1 MKRRIWV
8 YLLLFI
14 LVSINYIDRTNLSV
28 ASGDVSKALHLQPAT
43 LGILFSSFLWIYLIV
58 LIPAGVATDKWGARF
73 TNAISIVVWSI
84 ASICTGLSS
93 SLWALL
99 LSRLGMG
106 LGEAPT
112 YPASARTVSE
122 WAPASE
128 RGRGVAAY
136 NAGSYFGPAIGA
148 LLVGWLIT
156 QFGWRESFYVTGG
169 IGFVWLIA
177 WLIWYRKPEH
187 AKWLKPQEKEK
198 ILAERSMPTGEQR
211 PQHGV
216 LYLLKH
222 KGMWGVML
230 TQSCAVY
237 AQYLFL
243 TWLPNYL
250 ETARGLT
257 VLKSGMFSALPYFIA
272 VVLGFGLTMLSD
284 RLLSTEARNTGGR
297 RIGVVISMIISAVVL
312 LTPFVHSIT
321 MIVILISISLSFIST
336 SITMNITL
344 TNDLLRVPSSS
355 GQANS
360 LLMIGGN
367 IFGLLAPIVTGFVV
381 QATGKFTGAF
391 MIAGIL
397 LIAGAIISFTL
408 TRTGI
413 GKEEDETGIEGQ
425 RADTFIP
432 QQDANVVKG

>member
-1 MKRRIWV
+1 
-8 YLLLFI
+8 
-14 LVSINYIDRTNLSV
+14 
-28 ASGDVSKALHLQPAT
+28 
-43 LGILFSSFLWIYLIV
+43 
-58 LIPAGVATDKWGARF
+58 
-73 TNAISIVVWSI
+73 
-84 ASICTGLSS
+84 
-93 SLWALL
+93 
-99 LSRLGMG
+99 MG

-112 YPASARTVSE
+112 YPASARTISQ

-128 RGRGVAAY
+128 RGRGVASY
-136 NAGSYFGPAIGA
+136 NAGSYAGPAIGA
-148 LLVGWLIT
+148 IVVGWLVT
-156 QFGWRESFYVTGG
+156 RFGWRASFYITGAL
-169 IGFVWLIA
+169 GFIWLIA
-177 WLIWYRKPEH
+177 WLIWYRKPEN
-187 AKWLKPQEKEK
+187 AWWLKKEEQKK
-198 ILAERSMPTGEQR
+198 ILAERDMSGGEER
-211 PQHGV
+211 SQHNV
-216 LYLLKH
+216 LYLLKY

-257 VLKSGMFSALPYFIA
+257 VLKSSLFSALPYFIA
-272 VVLGFGLTMLSD
+272 VVFGIAFAIVSD
-284 RLLSTEARNTGGR
+284 RLLTNEARDTGAR
-297 RIGVVISMIISAVVL
+297 RIGVVVSMVISAVVL

-321 MIVILISISLSFIST
+321 MIVVLISISLSFIST

-367 IFGLLAPIVTGFVV
+367 VFGLLAPIVTGFVV
-381 QATGKFTGAF
+381 QITGQFTGAF
-391 MIAGIL
+391 LIAGIL

-413 GKEEDETGIEGQ
+413 GERDIEIDESQLISDISSLSGI
-425 RADTFIP
+425 I
-432 QQDANVVKG
+432 NK